1 MNSIEQEKNQIL
13 EEYTEITNKSSVD
26 SLNFIIKRRH
36 QIINKFGKNLI
47 KEMILNHRIY
57 FKKEQKIRI
66 INDYKKYI
74 MTKNESHNS
83 DLAIG
88 YNIIN
93 NVMIPQE
100 VEKEIINFMSTQ
112 LPIKQVQ
119 SHIIKKNLVLNFIE
133 TKVLKKKKL

>member
-88 YNIIN
+88 YNIVN